1 VLVDLESD
9 DYREVSTSFEHLLSF
24 YGGELQSHAAV
35 ILGVMVVTF
44 AIVQAWGGLPER
56 LRSDGF
62 HGFWFAV
69 VVGVVGAGMVYQL
82 WRLYAFGK
90 LTSGIMY
97 CSDNAWKMTR
107 EKWNKDV
114 KEEKTRI
121 GIDEWERLFDMT
133 KAVIYAEAHLK
144 ESSKRFVNLGTLG
157 LTRTSDRVRLRH
169 RVLVAAFLL
178 AFFVSYVL
186 LFGELGAASIV
197 YVILLASLIRVG
209 YAARRRL
216 FSVGMKLLDVVS

>member
-1 VLVDLESD
+1 
-9 DYREVSTSFEHLLSF
+9 
-24 YGGELQSHAAV
+24 
-35 ILGVMVVTF
+35 
-44 AIVQAWGGLPER
+44 
-56 LRSDGF
+56 
-62 HGFWFAV
+62 
-69 VVGVVGAGMVYQL
+69 L